1 MVDDETRDK
10 LIAQAIGSAEF
21 KQRLGSEM
29 SSRIYEERLKLR
41 TYPICTK
48 CGMPLVGI
56 LDPLFHTDEQC
67 CVYLVMES

>member
-1 MVDDETRDK
+1 MVDNETRDK
-10 LIAQAIGSAEF
+10 LIAQAIASAEF
-21 KQRLGSEM
+21 KQKLGSEM
-29 SSRIYEERLKLR
+29 SARIYEERIRPL
-41 TYPICTK
+41 CTK